1 MQQNFYG
8 NNIIIT
14 DPSSNLRALG
24 TECARREMAKCYYCG
39 DRIYI
44 VCAASACDPKY
55 VVWDRYGRT
64 VQHEYGL
71 FV

>member
-14 DPSSNLRALG
+14 DPSSNLRAVG
-24 TECARREMAKCYYCG
+24 RG

-55 VVWDRYGRT
+55 VVWARYGRT